1 MADAYGSRGGETGLC
16 NKCKGIATAKLPINP
31 PTQKSSSYIFA
42 FMKTPFFLLTITHFF
57 LFSFVFFGL
66 PSHRAETIVGNTR

>member
-31 PTQKSSSYIFA
+31 PTQKKFELYIRFYENT
-42 FMKTPFFLLTITHFF
+42 FFPFNNNTFFSLFFCIFLVYQAIEQK
-57 LFSFVFFGL
+57 
-66 PSHRAETIVGNTR
+66 R